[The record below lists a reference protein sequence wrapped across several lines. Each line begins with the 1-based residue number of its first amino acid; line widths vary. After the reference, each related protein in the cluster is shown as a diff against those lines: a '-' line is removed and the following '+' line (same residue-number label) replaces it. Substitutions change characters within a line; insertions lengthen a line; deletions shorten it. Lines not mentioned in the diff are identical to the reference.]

1 MLAGRGGF
9 EPDRARS
16 VKKTRRWRVFSG
28 ARSALA
34 ADRLNFERSSKFG
47 YPPSLEHALDASPR
61 LNHRSGLSADRAT
74 VSQMRAERDP
84 DRVNFERSSK
94 FGYPP
99 SPGMPSIL
107 ILDSTDNA
115 ARATAGLRQ
124 QPPRPTAS
132 ALRQNPY
139 LFSNTLVTSTLETCT
154 KCSSFS
160 RRSSLAHHMRI
171 RRMMP
176 PAMKSEAGSKRSS

>member
-1 MLAGRGGF
+1 MLAEGGGF

-16 VKKTRRWRVFSG
+16 VKKTRRWRVFSV

-34 ADRLNFERSSKFG
+34 ADRVNFERSSKFG
-47 YPPSLEHALDASPR
+47 YPPSFEHTLDVSPR

-94 FGYPP
+94 FGHPP
-99 SPGMPSIL
+99 PFEHTLDASPRFSQRNRP
-107 ILDSTDNA
+107 NA
-115 ARATAGLRQ
+115 DRASVCQHG
-124 QPPRPTAS
+124 
-132 ALRQNPY
+132 PY
-139 LFSNTLVTSTLETCT
+139 LFSSTLVTSTLETCT
-154 KCSSFS
+154 KCPSFS
-160 RRSSLAHHMRI
+160 RRLSLAHHMRI

>member
-1 MLAGRGGF
+1 MLAERGGF

-34 ADRLNFERSSKFG
+34 ADR
-47 YPPSLEHALDASPR
+47 
-61 LNHRSGLSADRAT
+61 
-74 VSQMRAERDP
+74 
-84 DRVNFERSSK
+84 VNFERSSK
-94 FGYPP
+94 FGHPP
-99 SPGMPSIL
+99 PKSKSSIPDSQSGPPNRPGSRRL
-107 ILDSTDNA
+107 S
-115 ARATAGLRQ
+115 
-124 QPPRPTAS
+124 PTATS
-132 ALRQNPY
+132 PHSKRPQPEPY
-139 LFSNTLVTSTLETCT
+139 LFSSTLVTSTFETRT

-176 PAMKSEAGSKRSS
+176 PAMKSETGSKRSNPSSPAESSEA

>member
-16 VKKTRRWRVFSG
+16 VKKTRRWRVFSE

-34 ADRLNFERSSKFG
+34 ADRVNFERSSKFG
-47 YPPSLEHALDASPR
+47 YPPSLEHTLDASPR
-61 LNHRSGLSADRAT
+61 LNHRSRLRADRAT

-99 SPGMPSIL
+99 PHSKHSPTRL
-107 ILDSTDNA
+107 
-115 ARATAGLRQ
+115 
-124 QPPRPTAS
+124 
-132 ALRQNPY
+132 Y